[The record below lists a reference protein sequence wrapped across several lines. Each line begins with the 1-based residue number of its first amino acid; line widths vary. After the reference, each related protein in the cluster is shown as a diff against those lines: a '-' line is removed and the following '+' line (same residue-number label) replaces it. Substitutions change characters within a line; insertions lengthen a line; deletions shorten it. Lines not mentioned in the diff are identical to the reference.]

1 MNKTL
6 TGLASAFALCTSITA
21 AQANPVD
28 VVVDDNLHQKLF
40 RISENWNIPGT
51 STITRGMLDEAANV
65 YCEWTSSADID
76 ANNKISNVHE
86 ISRSCKEAEPS
97 DTAPFSGGKETDFS
111 TAFSNYQHFIAPG
124 MNTNTVIDG
133 VTTGPNNADITSEF
147 RRTWDFNTGTVCLH
161 AEESQASAA
170 PYISVNMGCF
180 PIPNNQ
186 HVDAIKATL
195 TP

>member
-124 MNTNTVIDG
+124 MNTNTVIDLIMLILLVSFAAHG
-133 VTTGPNNADITSEF
+133 ILTQEQFVYTLKKAKLAQRLISASIWVASQSRTT
-147 RRTWDFNTGTVCLH
+147 
-161 AEESQASAA
+161 
-170 PYISVNMGCF
+170 NM
-180 PIPNNQ
+180 
-186 HVDAIKATL
+186 L
-195 TP
+195 TRLKQR